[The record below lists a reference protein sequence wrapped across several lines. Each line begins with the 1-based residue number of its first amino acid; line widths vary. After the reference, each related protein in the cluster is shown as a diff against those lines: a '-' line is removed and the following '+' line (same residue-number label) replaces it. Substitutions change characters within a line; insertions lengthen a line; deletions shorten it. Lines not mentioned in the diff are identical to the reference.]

1 MQLKQ
6 DTRTE
11 TERLR
16 DELASLRVSYD
27 EKMKAYKDLFDL
39 KIKLDQELERYRQ
52 LLDAEEER
60 LVLVLFWLGSQNNT
74 GTQQSTLWCC
84 VGEGGV
90 QSCSPSLPLFVPFV

>member
-1 MQLKQ
+1 MERQWKEKEAELVQLRQ

-16 DELASLRVSYD
+16 AKLASLRGDYD
-27 EKMKAYKDLFDL
+27 EKLKAYKDLFDL

-60 LVLVLFWLGSQNNT
+60 LVLVLFWLMSQTNT
-74 GTQQSTLWCC
+74 WSQQS
-84 VGEGGV
+84 
-90 QSCSPSLPLFVPFV
+90 PLVVYFVVLCGCG

>member
-1 MQLKQ
+1 MQLRQ

-60 LVLVLFWLGSQNNT
+60 LVLVLFWLGSQIIRGLNS
-74 GTQQSTLWCC
+74 QLWLSTFWCC
-84 VGEGGV
+84 VGENG
-90 QSCSPSLPLFVPFV
+90 FKAAFPF